1 MKFVTVKLKDTQNTT
16 ASPKV
21 YKSNH

>member
-1 MKFVTVKLKDTQNTT
+1 MKFVTVNLKVTQNTT